1 MNRPVGV
8 SIVVVL
14 IVLSAVFDL
23 ILGTWL
29 VIAAFTSSPTLTD
42 HLGNTI
48 EVPGFYLFIN
58 GLLSVVLGLMYF
70 WLAKMTLIGS
80 ATAHMLIVVLSAI
93 NMFYGLFRLPYGW
106 GIILVSLLI
115 IVMVNT
121 KSAKAYWSAGNP
133 PTTASGGWRR
143 SPSR

>member
-14 IVLSAVFDL
+14 IVISAVFDL
-23 ILGTWL
+23 IVGTWMIL
-29 VIAAFTSSPTLTD
+29 STFGSNPTFTD
-42 HLGNTI
+42 HLGNSQEI
-48 EVPGFYLFIN
+48 SGFYLFIN
-58 GLLSVVLGLMYF
+58 GLLSVILGLMYL

-106 GIILVSLLI
+106 GIIVISLLI
-115 IVMVNT
+115 IIMVNT
-121 KSAKAYWSAGNP
+121 KSAKAYFTQA
-133 PTTASGGWRR
+133 A
-143 SPSR
+143 